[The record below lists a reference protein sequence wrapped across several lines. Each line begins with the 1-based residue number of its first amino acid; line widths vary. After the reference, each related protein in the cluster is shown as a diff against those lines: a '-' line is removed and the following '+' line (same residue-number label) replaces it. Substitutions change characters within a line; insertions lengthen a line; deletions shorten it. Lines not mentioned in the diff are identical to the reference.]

1 MLERL
6 SVEGQRAVRAAMAA
20 TDDSATTVVDLFEAL
35 LVPGTAAG
43 AALAARGFDT
53 PPVSARRRVAPGK
66 TLTPALKA
74 VLQRAAGVADET
86 RRDVVTTGHL
96 LIAVSESK
104 DCPVPLDLSPTG
116 ELSSAD
122 ETVPT
127 HRRASRVTFRGVTDS
142 QHFVGI
148 APRDH

>member
-53 PPVSARRRVAPGK
+53 PPVRGRRRVAPGK

-74 VLQRAAGVADET
+74 VLQRAAGVADGT
-86 RRDVVTTGHL
+86 RHDVVTTGHL

-104 DCPVPLDLSPTG
+104 DCPVPLDLSPTN

-127 HRRASRVTFRGVTDS
+127 HRRASRVTFRAVTDS